1 MGSGIESTLRSED
14 KGPIGSNPVVRV
26 SNKQLYK
33 PSHLPILLTN
43 KHGKN
48 TLHDQQQTN
57 GGTLEEN
64 TDQADVLTLDNQTGE
79 NTVK

>member
-1 MGSGIESTLRSED
+1 MNATVQGYR
-14 KGPIGSNPVVRV
+14 
-26 SNKQLYK
+26 
-33 PSHLPILLTN
+33 LTN

-48 TLHDQQQTN
+48 NLHDQQQTN

-64 TDQADVLTLDNQTGE
+64 ADQADVLTLSSRTGE